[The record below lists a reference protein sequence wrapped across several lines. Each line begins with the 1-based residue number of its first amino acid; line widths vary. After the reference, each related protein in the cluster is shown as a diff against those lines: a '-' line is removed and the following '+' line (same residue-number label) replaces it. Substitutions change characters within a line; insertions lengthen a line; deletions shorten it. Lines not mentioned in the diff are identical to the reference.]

1 MKQRRTGAVSQIADP
16 TPEEEQAQEREV
28 LTRLADEVVRRR
40 MAVPAIFVL
49 ETMRPLS
56 FIASQG
62 LIFFEPIVRTM
73 LSLKDY
79 DVFARA
85 LERRENVDWLVRYLE
100 EREDARNEE
109 RKA

>member
-1 MKQRRTGAVSQIADP
+1 MTEL
-16 TPEEEQAQEREV
+16 TPEEELAQEREV

-49 ETMRPLS
+49 ESMRPLS

-85 LERRENVDWLVRYLE
+85 LERRENVEWLVRYLE

>member
-1 MKQRRTGAVSQIADP
+1 MRPVPDL
-16 TPEEEQAQEREV
+16 TPEEELAQERAV

-49 ETMRPLS
+49 ESVRPLS

-73 LSLKDY
+73 LTVKDY

-100 EREDARNEE
+100 EKEDARREDAG
-109 RKA
+109 

>member
-1 MKQRRTGAVSQIADP
+1 MRPVADL
-16 TPEEEQAQEREV
+16 TPEEELAQGREV

-49 ETMRPLS
+49 ESMRPLS

-85 LERRENVDWLVRYLE
+85 LERRENVEWLVRYLE
-100 EREDARNEE
+100 EQEDARNEE

>member
-1 MKQRRTGAVSQIADP
+1 VRPVPDL
-16 TPEEEQAQEREV
+16 TPEEELAQERAV

-49 ETMRPLS
+49 ESVRPLS

-73 LSLKDY
+73 LTVKDY

-100 EREDARNEE
+100 EKEDARREDAG
-109 RKA
+109 

>member
-1 MKQRRTGAVSQIADP
+1 MRPVADL
-16 TPEEEQAQEREV
+16 TPEEELAQERAV

-49 ETMRPLS
+49 ESVKPLN

-73 LSLKDY
+73 LSVKDY

-85 LERRENVDWLVRYLE
+85 LERRENVEWLVRYLE
-100 EREDARNEE
+100 EQEDARNEE
-109 RKA
+109 RRT